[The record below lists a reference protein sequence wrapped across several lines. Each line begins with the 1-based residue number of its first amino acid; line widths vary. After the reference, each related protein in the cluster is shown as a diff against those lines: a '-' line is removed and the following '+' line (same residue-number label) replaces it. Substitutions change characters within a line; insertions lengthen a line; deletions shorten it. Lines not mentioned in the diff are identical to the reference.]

1 MPDRLVCHSSSIRTA
16 RDRLGPPRVDP
27 VQPLLRPLLRGVIFM
42 AALATPFV
50 AALLAR

>member
-1 MPDRLVCHSSSIRTA
+1 MPDRLVCHSTSIRAA
-16 RDRLGPPRVDP
+16 RDRLGPPRTGAVP
-27 VQPLLRPLLRGVIFM
+27 SMLRPLLRGVIFM